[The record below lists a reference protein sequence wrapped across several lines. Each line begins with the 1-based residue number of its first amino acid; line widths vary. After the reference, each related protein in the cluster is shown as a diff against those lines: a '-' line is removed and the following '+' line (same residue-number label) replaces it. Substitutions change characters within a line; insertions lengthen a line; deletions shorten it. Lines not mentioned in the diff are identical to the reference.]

1 MNILEIFTEDV
12 SDQVKFRKY
21 CEFYRDLDPGNIIFN
36 WDKTNAVLE
45 DSVQEFYPEFI
56 VLRDFFRFP
65 KFFKDVLVYLLT
77 WNVLRKFT
85 YSFYHLT
92 YIILQRKNT
101 EYLGMIL
108 KCLSGNNS

>member
-56 VLRDFFRFP
+56 VLRDFFQIP
-65 KFFKDVLVYLLT
+65 KVLQRCPGISFNLD
-77 WNVLRKFT
+77 VLRKFT